1 MKASR
6 LLITLLIC
14 FLTNICSGQLRSDLF
29 VEGTKF
35 PVVNL
40 RSTSDTI
47 GLGKPLIGQVL
58 YNSNSQIYGSGAD
71 REGFYTWQST
81 TWKKINST
89 MPTGTVVLSETSSN
103 TTLEQKGFMYLH
115 SFQVSQSPNLTYY
128 LFIKK

>member
-1 MKASR
+1 MKAFR
-6 LLITLLIC
+6 LIITLLIC
-14 FLTNICSGQLRSDLF
+14 FLTNICSGQLRSDIF

-58 YNSNSQIYGSGAD
+58 YNSNAQIYGSGAD
-71 REGFYTWQST
+71 KEGFYTWQST

-89 MPTGTVVLSETSSN
+89 MPAGTVVLSETSSN
-103 TTLEQKGFMYLH
+103 TTLEQKGFMYFQ